1 MTDKP
6 LSAAAGPS
14 TAAPSLA
21 YMAPAWFAVVMGWSG
36 LAGAWLRAEFPL
48 GEEAR
53 ALGTLGAVLAAL
65 VFMALG
71 LASLRRL
78 RAHPAAVRAD
88 MLHPVRHAFMA
99 TLPISML
106 LLAGLGVQ
114 LAWRVDPWLDQ
125 AWALLWIVG
134 SVLELAATVWVIGRW
149 LQPKE
154 QGGPQWP
161 TFTPALFIPVVG
173 NVLAPLAGV
182 PLGFEAWAMAQFGVG
197 VLLWPILQALLF
209 VRLIQAGPLPARLL
223 PMLFIPVAP
232 PSIVGLV
239 ALQLQAPTPVAW
251 AIWGVA
257 LFFVAWALSQ
267 WRALVNQAFGMPH
280 WGVSF
285 PMAACSAL
293 TLRLAQTPEGA
304 WLTLPALALLAF
316 TTLVILGLTLNTLRG
331 LRQGHLL
338 QPEG

>member
-6 LSAAAGPS
+6 LSAVAGPS

-36 LAGAWLRAEFPL
+36 LAGAWLRAEFLL
-48 GEEAR
+48 GDQAR

-65 VFMALG
+65 AFVALG

-78 RAHPAAVRAD
+78 SAHPAAVRAD

-114 LAWRVDPWLDQ
+114 LAWRVDPWLDK

-154 QGGPQWP
+154 Q
-161 TFTPALFIPVVG
+161 
-173 NVLAPLAGV
+173 ND
-182 PLGFEAWAMAQFGVG
+182 
-197 VLLWPILQALLF
+197 
-209 VRLIQAGPLPARLL
+209 RYLIQNSKGQRKRKGGRGELLL
-223 PMLFIPVAP
+223 PLMLI
-232 PSIVGLV
+232 S
-239 ALQLQAPTPVAW
+239 
-251 AIWGVA
+251 
-257 LFFVAWALSQ
+257 
-267 WRALVNQAFGMPH
+267 
-280 WGVSF
+280 
-285 PMAACSAL
+285 
-293 TLRLAQTPEGA
+293 TLRITSAAPWLVQT
-304 WLTLPALALLAF
+304 
-316 TTLVILGLTLNTLRG
+316 
-331 LRQGHLL
+331 
-338 QPEG
+338 